1 MSIKKIDIAQSI
13 SSELTISDSLSLN
26 FVNSFIDLIKLKTIE
41 GEVKIANFGT
51 FTNKITPQRIG
62 RNPKT
67 GKKHII
73 TERVKLGLRVSSKI
87 KSQLN

>member
-1 MSIKKIDIAQSI
+1 MSIKKIDIAQNI
-13 SSELTISDSLSLN
+13 SSELTISDTLSLN
-26 FVNSFIDLIKLKTIE
+26 LVNSFIDFIKLKTNE

-51 FTNKITPQRIG
+51 FTNRITPKRIG